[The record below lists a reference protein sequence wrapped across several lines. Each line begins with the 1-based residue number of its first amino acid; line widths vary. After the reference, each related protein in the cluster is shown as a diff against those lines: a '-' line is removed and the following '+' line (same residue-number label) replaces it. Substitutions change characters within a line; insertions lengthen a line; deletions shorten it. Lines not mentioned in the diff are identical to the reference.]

1 MNVKSSSIGLSSL
14 FKKPNDTGTSTIN
27 LLKRPGTNSFGVKDQ
42 SQLSIFKRPRMHSAL
57 KMSSLNTCYNGMG
70 SSEKVLQSDLKP
82 FDLISLARLAP
93 SSSTTKKIKKLAP
106 LAKD

>member
-27 LLKRPGTNSFGVKDQ
+27 FLKRPGTNNNGAKDQ

-82 FDLISLARLAP
+82 FDLTTLAP